1 MERPEVDKVVMEH
14 RFFSC
19 IQTFTNTRNHKDME
33 ESQRTPDIKPSNQRL
48 EEIPRRQ
55 VNRGSTGEQVS
66 GEH

>member
-1 MERPEVDKVVMEH
+1 MEK
-14 RFFSC
+14 
-19 IQTFTNTRNHKDME
+19 
-33 ESQRTPDIKPSNQRL
+33 SQRTPDIKPSKQTL